1 MRVYE
6 TIIRAFEFLGAD
18 TAFGSA
24 GINILTT
31 FFAWGVS
38 HA

>member
-6 TIIRAFEFLGAD
+6 AIKRALQFLGAD
-18 TAFGSA
+18 AAFGSA
-24 GINILTT
+24 GVNILTT